1 MKKKHMVQF
10 LSYSRYSSNASDQGS
25 VLLITRGFSGKGNFV
40 DFKFTRSQ
48 QSQKKEWLCRIIETA
63 NFFDLNI
70 NGNRIH
76 NFVHLHQYERLLRTE
91 KKNFDFRAYQITAIS
106 KQ

>member
-1 MKKKHMVQF
+1 MVQF

-48 QSQKKEWLCRIIETA
+48 QSQKKNDYAESLR
-63 NFFDLNI
+63 
-70 NGNRIH
+70 
-76 NFVHLHQYERLLRTE
+76 LRTSL
-91 KKNFDFRAYQITAIS
+91 I
-106 KQ
+106 